1 MKEAERREG
10 GMEQGRRVEEGDLG
24 IDDSVLA
31 VENAL
36 SGRRDRHTAHSS
48 HRGEAYGGRRERKRG
63 RAG

>member
-1 MKEAERREG
+1 
-10 GMEQGRRVEEGDLG
+10 MEQGRRVEEGDLG